1 MTKAVDVAKT
11 SARGGFQYMWGLVAS
26 TVISAVG
33 SIIVAGLLGEALYG
47 LYGISLTAPS
57 LIALFRD
64 WGVNTA
70 ITRYTAQF
78 NVENRSSEI
87 RKVFTSGL
95 VFETTL
101 GVLLSLVCFAL
112 APWLAVSVFQRPVI
126 APLIEIA
133 SLTILT
139 GGLINT
145 ATAVFVGIERTHL
158 NSVMLVVQS
167 VTKAV
172 IAPALI
178 IGGFGIIGALGAH
191 VLAAVVAGLT
201 GVLLIYAVHRSL
213 PASDGDGLDIWK
225 STKLIV
231 RFGMPL
237 SFAGIISGVLLQYY
251 SFLMAIYVTDNAI
264 IGNYGIAQNF
274 VVLITFFAFPV
285 TTMLLP
291 AFSKLD
297 WRKDHETLQSVFQFS
312 VKYGS
317 LLVVPFSIMVIVV
330 AQPAISTL
338 FGTRFALA
346 PLFLALLAV
355 NYVFTVLG
363 SLSTGNLIMSQGQ
376 TRFNLILTI
385 ITSAVGFVLGFVLI
399 STMGVLGLII
409 TSLVAGVPSL
419 LISIVYV
426 KRRYDVGFDWVSSG
440 KIFLCSVLAA
450 VLTYLVVGQVGLLP
464 SVVRLVAGVGVFAVA
479 FVLALVLT
487 RTLSGED
494 LGNLRAMVGSLG
506 PLRRVFDVLFGLVEW
521 LMAKLRS

>member
-1 MTKAVDVAKT
+1 MTKAADVAKT

-26 TVISAVG
+26 TVVSAVG
-33 SIIVAGLLGEALYG
+33 SIIIAGLLGETLYG
-47 LYGISLTAPS
+47 LYGISLTAPN

-70 ITRYTAQF
+70 ITRYTAQY

-87 RKVFTSGL
+87 RRVFTSGL

-145 ATAVFVGIERTHL
+145 STAVFVGIEKTNF

-167 VTKAV
+167 VMKTV
-172 IAPALI
+172 VAPALI
-178 IGGFGIIGALGAH
+178 ISGFGVIGAAGAH
-191 VLAAVVAGLT
+191 MLATVVAGLT
-201 GVLLIYAVHRSL
+201 GVLLIFVVHRSL
-213 PASDGDGLDIWK
+213 PDSDGNGLDILG
-225 STKLIV
+225 STKVLLKY
-231 RFGMPL
+231 GLPL

-264 IGNYGIAQNF
+264 IGNYGVAQNF
-274 VVLITFFAFPV
+274 VVLITFFALPV
-285 TTMLLP
+285 TTVLLP

-297 WRKDHETLQSVFQFS
+297 WRKDHETLQSVFRFS

-338 FGTRFALA
+338 FGTSFALA

-363 SLSTGNLIMSQGQ
+363 SLSTGNLINSQGQ
-376 TRFNLILTI
+376 TRFNLVLTV
-385 ITSAVGFVLGFVLI
+385 ITCVVGSVVGFALI

-419 LISIVYV
+419 LISLFYV
-426 KRRYDVGFDWVSSG
+426 KRRYDVGIDWGSSG
-440 KIFLCSVLAA
+440 KILLCSVLAA
-450 VLTYLVVGQVGLLP
+450 VLTYLVVGQVVFLA
-464 SVVRLVAGVGVFAVA
+464 SVVRLVIGVAFFAVVC
-479 FVLALVLT
+479 VLAIVFT
-487 RTLSGED
+487 RTLDRTD
-494 LGNLRAMVGSLG
+494 LDNLRDMAGSLG
-506 PLRRVFDVLFGLVEW
+506 PLRRILDIALRLLEG
-521 LMAKLRS
+521 LMARLHL